1 MSKREKLKLSNKKIE
16 EKRKIIAKKKEE
28 EEIKRLKQSHSLKL
42 TSMYF
47 KLAKNHERI
56 QKAKMIKN
64 RIEKQKILKEKKI
77 EEENSKSFVIEN
89 IKNFYTDRINE
100 LKEKIRNE
108 QACNN
113 ILRYEQKQV
122 LSSLKK
128 ERKETKKNDSSTIFN
143 V

>member
-1 MSKREKLKLSNKKIE
+1 M
-16 EKRKIIAKKKEE
+16 
-28 EEIKRLKQSHSLKL
+28 
-42 TSMYF
+42 
-47 KLAKNHERI
+47 
-56 QKAKMIKN
+56 
-64 RIEKQKILKEKKI
+64 
-77 EEENSKSFVIEN
+77 IEN